1 MQSGLPLVTIHRRP
15 WPMAE
20 YLFEVKLVA
29 VVRVRATEEGG
40 PFILATPL
48 SYYSSWGLV
57 PQGTRRLQ

>member
-1 MQSGLPLVTIHRRP
+1 
-15 WPMAE
+15 MAE

-29 VVRVRATEEGG
+29 VVRVRASQEGG

>member
-1 MQSGLPLVTIHRRP
+1 
-15 WPMAE
+15 MAE

-29 VVRVRATEEGG
+29 VVRVRASEEGG

-48 SYYSSWGLV
+48 SYYNSSWGLV